1 MRSNILANVIVTLFG
16 IILGAAVGLFYAWQ
30 VDPRVVTEI
39 GPAQLAESEKRNYLI
54 MISLAYARDRRI
66 EAAAERLLELG
77 KTWQDV
83 ADAACDLATSGYAGS
98 NTGLTA
104 IKSMVELAGS
114 QGYSACASALIP
126 STSAT
131 PRPSPTAFTPTPTLN
146 IVPTK
151 TPTLP
156 PEPSE
161 SPFPTP
167 IPTSEGQFTLG
178 NIVPFCDS
186 RFPGV
191 IEVSVLDRSGDG
203 ISGMA
208 IRISW
213 DGGSTRLFTGLK
225 PERNVGFADFVMTE
239 GINYRV
245 QLVEGG
251 EVTRPLEA
259 SACTAQGGTRA
270 RTSYR
275 VLFQRTQQ

>member
-1 MRSNILANVIVTLFG
+1 MRSNILANVIVILLG
-16 IILGAAVGLFYAWQ
+16 VILGAAAGLFYAWQ
-30 VDPRVVTEI
+30 IDPRVVTEV

-54 MISLAYARDRRI
+54 LISLAYARDRRI

-114 QGYSACASALIP
+114 QGYRGCASALIP
-126 STSAT
+126 SESAT

-151 TPTLP
+151 TATLP

-167 IPTSEGQFTLG
+167 VPTSEGQFTLG
-178 NIVPFCDS
+178 NIVPFCDP

-191 IEVSVLDRSGDG
+191 IEVSVLDRNGDG
-203 ISGMA
+203 IPGIA
-208 IRISW
+208 VRVSW
-213 DGGSTRLFTGLK
+213 DGGSARLFTGLK
-225 PERNVGFADFVMTE
+225 PERNIGFADFVMTE

-259 SACTAQGGTRA
+259 SACTAQGGVQA

-275 VLFQRTQQ
+275 VLFQRTQR